1 MFLTLLTTRTLLLVQ
16 LISLFYLWLY
26 DLFCYCLMAS
36 AGSVDDS
43 WFDSV
48 AIFESDGEDDDDFVS
63 VQDGKKFADRW
74 RLLSR

>member
-1 MFLTLLTTRTLLLVQ
+1 
-16 LISLFYLWLY
+16 
-26 DLFCYCLMAS
+26 MAS

-63 VQDGKKFADRW
+63 VQDGKKFADGW